1 MAKEYFKLR
10 IPCMANAIR
19 KINPDIKIHI
29 VGEEVYENIEW
40 LDGATPI
47 SKSDI
52 ENKLAE
58 MKTAW
63 DNEIQANEDLK
74 VSAKT
79 KLMAGE
85 PLTEEEADVM
95 IGG

>member
-1 MAKEYFKLR
+1 MTKEFFKLR

-40 LDGATPI
+40 LNGATPI

-52 ENKLAE
+52 EAKLAE
-58 MKTAW
+58 MQTAW
-63 DNEIQANEDLK
+63 DNEKQAQVDLK
-74 VSAKT
+74 ASAKA
-79 KLMAGE
+79 KLIAGE
-85 PLTEEEADVM
+85 ALTEEEADTIVL
-95 IGG
+95 